1 MQVVLVGTA
10 EDRARLRAILPEDVH
25 VAAEAATLAEA
36 GADDHDVDAW
46 LLVPRR
52 EHGEDDAAPTEPLTP
67 RERQVLELLAE
78 GLANKAI
85 AARLGISDQTA
96 KFHVSSIC
104 GKLGASNR
112 TEAVRVGLRRG
123 LLTI

>member
-36 GADDHDVDAW
+36 GADDHEADAW
-46 LLVPRR
+46 VVVPRR
-52 EHGEDDAAPTEPLTP
+52 EHEGDAAPTEPLTA